1 MTSMKPINVTSF
13 FTKICHFALKKS
25 SIQVTIEGYETEMQT
40 EITKTDCLTS
50 YAKYSD
56 EIFNPNY

>member
-1 MTSMKPINVTSF
+1 MTSMKSINVTSF

-25 SIQVTIEGYETEMQT
+25 TVIIEGYKTEMQT
-40 EITKTDCLTS
+40 EITKTEGLTS

>member
-1 MTSMKPINVTSF
+1 MKSINVTF

-25 SIQVTIEGYETEMQT
+25 TVIIEGYETEMQT
-40 EITKTDCLTS
+40 EITKTEGLTS